1 MAGRNLHASALIVGD
16 RGVLITGASGTG
28 KTTLAL
34 SLVARFGAQGRFARL
49 VADDQVFL
57 AGSHGRLLCT
67 APASIAGLA
76 EVRCAGPRPLPSEW
90 RMVVDLVV
98 RLVPEGSAPRFQED
112 RTERLEGILVA
123 SAELPARNV
132 EAAHL
137 ALASRFG
144 LAPFR

>member
-16 RGVLITGASGTG
+16 RGVLITGASGSG

-34 SLVARFGAQGRFARL
+34 ALVARFGDERQFARL

-57 AGSHGRLLCT
+57 AASHGRLLCT
-67 APASIAGLA
+67 APAPIAGLA
-76 EVRCAGPRPLPSEW
+76 EVRGAGPRPLPCLS
-90 RMVVDLVV
+90 RMVVDLLV
-98 RLVPEGSAPRFQED
+98 RLVPEAAAPRFQEE
-112 RTERLEGILVA
+112 RSERLEGIRVA

-137 ALASRFG
+137 VLASRFG
-144 LAPFR
+144 LHPFR